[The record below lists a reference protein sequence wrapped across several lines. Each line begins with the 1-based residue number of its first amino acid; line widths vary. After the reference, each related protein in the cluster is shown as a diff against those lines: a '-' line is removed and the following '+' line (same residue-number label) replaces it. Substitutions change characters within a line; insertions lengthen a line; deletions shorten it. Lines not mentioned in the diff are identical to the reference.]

1 MSETT
6 LRRIGWL
13 LSILVALFEIGV
25 SALPKL
31 AGMAAA
37 SDAMTA
43 LNWPN
48 APLMAIGVLE
58 VGLAV
63 LYLIPATALLG
74 AVLMMGLL
82 GGAIATNLH
91 ANMDMASHTL
101 FGVYLGAAMWL
112 GLILRDPRIRAV
124 FPLVR

>member
-1 MSETT
+1 MSETN
-6 LRRIGWL
+6 LRRVGWV
-13 LSILVALFEIGV
+13 LSLLVALFEVGA

-31 AGMAAA
+31 AGMSAA
-37 SDAMTA
+37 SDAMVA
-43 LNWPN
+43 LNWPD

-58 VGLAV
+58 VVLAV

-91 ANMDMASHTL
+91 AGADLASHTL
-101 FGVYLGAAMWL
+101 FGVYLGGVMWL